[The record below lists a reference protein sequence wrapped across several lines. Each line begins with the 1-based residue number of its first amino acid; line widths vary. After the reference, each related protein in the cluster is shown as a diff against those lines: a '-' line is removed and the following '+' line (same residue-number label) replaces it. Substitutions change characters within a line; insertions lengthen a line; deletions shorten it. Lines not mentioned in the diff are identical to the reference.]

1 MANQFRD
8 EMEITVGEDTF
19 LLRPS
24 FEGLLEIED
33 KAKAG
38 LLELMQQISSGKITA
53 RHTVAIIYGGIV
65 GAGGKIT
72 FDELGQK
79 CLEHGMAEIS
89 GKAAMFLAKIVSARQ
104 KKTNPKESK

>member
-8 EMEITVGEDTF
+8 EMEITVGEETF

-53 RHTVAIIYGGIV
+53 RHTVAIIYGGVV
-65 GAGGKIT
+65 GAGTKIS
-72 FDELGQK
+72 FDDLGEK
-79 CLEHGMAEIS
+79 CLQHGMPEIS

-104 KKTNPKESK
+104 KKTNLKADK